1 MAEWLYRIHRIEI
14 PPTTEFDGQT
24 EAVLHDYGTKGWEL
38 VQVLQRNKAPE
49 DATYRLIFKIE
60 KSLTDVQDS

>member
-14 PPTTEFDGQT
+14 PPTTDFDGQI

-38 VQVLQRNKAPE
+38 FRYFNEIRHLRTRPTA
-49 DATYRLIFKIE
+49 
-60 KSLTDVQDS
+60 